1 MIVLQKRE
9 AEEARDKQEEFKKY
23 LKKIRIGNK
32 SEKLWPILIS
42 FLTEETMLLN
52 LYMTM
57 VQQFLKP
64 NEKQLKKN
72 LNQNHQKQK
81 LSIKN
86 LH

>member
-1 MIVLQKRE
+1 MTVLQKRE

-32 SEKLWPILIS
+32 SEKLWLILIS

>member
-32 SEKLWPILIS
+32 SEKLWLILIS

>member
-1 MIVLQKRE
+1 MTVLQKRE

-32 SEKLWPILIS
+32 SEKLWLILIS

-57 VQQFLKP
+57 VQQFLNP